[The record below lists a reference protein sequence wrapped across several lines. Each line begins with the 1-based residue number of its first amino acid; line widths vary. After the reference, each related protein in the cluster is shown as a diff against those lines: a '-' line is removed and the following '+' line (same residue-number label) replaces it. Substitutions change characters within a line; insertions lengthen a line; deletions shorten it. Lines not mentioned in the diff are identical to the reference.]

1 MFSLKH
7 FGVNDEVVHDVFT
20 AVGGVF
26 PHVEID
32 DLSGGVIA
40 VDRDGCEAN
49 AFGGNEVFE
58 FSG

>member
-1 MFSLKH
+1 MSETSALADESVSDMVFSLKH

-40 VDRDGCEAN
+40 VDRDG
-49 AFGGNEVFE
+49 
-58 FSG
+58 